1 MRINNNA
8 LTESMYQFCQRGQT
22 SSQPTSFGD
31 LLRAA
36 TNSIQNAAATGSIQ
50 NTTGGGY
57 AVVEGK
63 LSPQLQLWHDYK
75 EWKSQQPERV
85 LPDSQGATEE
95 NLAYLLEN
103 FSGELSLFQCMEVVD
118 TMREMGI
125 LTKEQMYAAWGMPC
139 ELVTMEPS
147 CTVVIGPLESGRGME
162 WPVFEPPLANAQ
174 YLDDLLEILDR
185 LLRGD
190 DAEDIADDL
199 QEAFD
204 NVKQKVQEA
213 CILNS

>member
-1 MRINNNA
+1 MRVSGNSF
-8 LTESMYQFCQRGQT
+8 TESAYQLRRRNQT
-22 SSQPTSFGD
+22 SWARPTSFND

-36 TNSIQNAAATGSIQ
+36 TNSIQNAAATGGIQ
-50 NTTGGGY
+50 NTTGGQF
-57 AVVEGK
+57 AVIEGK
-63 LSPQLQLWHDYK
+63 LSPQLQLLVDYDD
-75 EWKSQQPERV
+75 WKSRQPERV

-118 TMREMGI
+118 TMHEMGI

-190 DAEDIADDL
+190 TADDL
-199 QEAFD
+199 ANDLREAFER
-204 NVKQKVQEA
+204 VKQEIHV
-213 CILNS
+213 